1 MSGAPQAS
9 PTQSL
14 LPLSRQISTA
24 PQLTDAK
31 GAERRLADF
40 LGKPGHEEIA
50 RLAADKNI
58 RELLQGIAD
67 HSVYLW
73 RLAAT
78 DHRRLARL
86 LNEAPEA
93 SLRACLTGLE
103 SACASI
109 DSEQDLMARLRL
121 AKQEIALLVALA
133 DLGGAWDLVAVM
145 DALSDAADLFVSLAL
160 RFMLRGMSAN
170 GKLHLTDPA
179 APEAECGLVV
189 VALGKL
195 GARELNYSSDIDLM
209 VLFDP
214 ASAAVPDGTDPG
226 PLFVRL
232 TKNLVRLL
240 QDRTGDG
247 YVARV
252 DLRLRPDPGS
262 TAIAVALPAALF
274 YYEMYGQNWERAAL
288 IKARPIAGDLA
299 LGRRF
304 LQELT
309 PFIWRKYF
317 DYAAIADIHAM
328 KRQTHAMRGHA
339 EIAVAGHDIKLGRG
353 GIREIEF
360 FVQTQQLIFGGK
372 RPDLRGA
379 RTLDM
384 LQRLFEEGWIT
395 REAADELKA
404 AYIALRGI
412 EHRLQMIADEQTHR
426 LPLEKDKLK
435 KFARFCG
442 FARVDQFSRA
452 LTRHFRDVVFH
463 YALLFEHAP
472 DLSAELGS
480 LVFTGVSDDPE
491 TLETLARLGFK
502 NPSLAVETVR
512 GWHFGRR
519 AAVQTA
525 RAREVLTELLPSLIQ
540 SFAQSGAPDAA
551 LAAFDQALAHMP
563 AAIELFLIL
572 KSNPNLQALFSDI
585 LGSAPR
591 LAAIIEQR
599 PHVLDATLDTRRL
612 DIPLDEKSFEERAAF
627 ALRSAAHMEAFL
639 DAARDFAQEE
649 MFLISLRLLAGLIDA
664 QTAGR
669 AFSAL
674 AAAVVQASLRQVE
687 HQIAADH
694 GHVPGG
700 RCVVVALGK
709 LGSREMTATSDLDLM
724 LIYDFDAERPVSDG
738 VRPLHAGQYYA
749 RLAQRLVSALTVPT
763 RRGRL
768 YEVDMRLRPSGGK
781 GPVAVQMSGFLGYQ
795 MHEAET
801 WEHMALTRARV
812 IAGDKALAAEVQ
824 SAIRAIIC
832 SPRGESLRRDVLA
845 MRNLIAREKVA
856 TGPWNLKLTAG
867 GLLDIEFLAQ
877 YLLLRHAHDEP
888 NFYAIS
894 TAELIDQAAGFG
906 FLTFETARDLLQ
918 AHSLYTNVTQILGVT
933 LAGDTPPP
941 AASLA
946 VKRRLAG
953 AADLPDFAHLV
964 RELEETRAQTRR
976 IFTRLLT
983 TDWARP

>member
-1 MSGAPQAS
+1 MSGVPQAS
-9 PTQSL
+9 RTESS
-14 LPLSRQISTA
+14 LPLWRRISTA
-24 PQLTDAK
+24 PYLADAK

-40 LGKPGHEEIA
+40 LGRHGEDEIA
-50 RLAADKNI
+50 HLAADKNV
-58 RELLQGIAD
+58 RALLQGIAD
-67 HSVYLW
+67 HSPYLW
-73 RLAAT
+73 WLASA

-86 LNEAPEA
+86 LNAAPEA
-93 SLRACLTGLE
+93 SLHACLTGLDA
-103 SACASI
+103 ACAI
-109 DSEQDLMARLRL
+109 TESETGLMVRLRL

-160 RFMLRGMSAN
+160 RFSLQDMARS
-170 GKLHLTDPA
+170 GKLRLADLA
-179 APEAECGLVV
+179 APETECGLVV

-214 ASAAVPDGTDPG
+214 ASSAVPEGTDPG

-240 QDRTGDG
+240 QDRTVDG

-299 LGRRF
+299 LGRKF
-304 LQELT
+304 LHELT

-328 KRQTHAMRGHA
+328 KRQTHAVRGHA

-384 LQRLFEEGWIT
+384 LQRLFEDGWIT

-426 LPLEKDKLK
+426 LPLEKDRLR

-442 FARVDQFSRA
+442 FARVDQFGRA

-472 DLSAELGS
+472 GLSAELGS

-491 TLETLARLGFK
+491 TLDTLARLGFK
-502 NPSLAVETVR
+502 NPSLAIETVR

-525 RAREVLTELLPSLIQ
+525 RAREVLTELVPGLIQ
-540 SFAQSGAPDAA
+540 AFAQSGSPDAA

-591 LAAIIEQR
+591 LAGIIEQR
-599 PHVLDATLDTRRL
+599 PHVLDAALDTRRL
-612 DIPLDEKSFEERAAF
+612 DIPLDEESFEERAAF
-627 ALRSAAHMEAFL
+627 ALRSAAHMESFL
-639 DAARDFAQEE
+639 DATRDFAQEE

-664 QTAGR
+664 QTAAR

-674 AAAVVQASLRQVE
+674 AGAVVQASLRQVDR
-687 HQIAADH
+687 QITVDH
-694 GHVPGG
+694 GYVPDG

-724 LIYDFDAERPVSDG
+724 LIYDFDAEHPMSDG
-738 VRPLHAGQYYA
+738 ARSLHAAQYYA
-749 RLAQRLVSALTVPT
+749 RVVQRLVSALTVPT

-768 YEVDMRLRPSGGK
+768 YEVDMRLRPSGRK
-781 GPVAVQMSGFLGYQ
+781 GPVAVQMSGFLTYQ
-795 MHEAET
+795 TREAET

-812 IAGDKALAAEVQ
+812 IAGDTSLTVEVQ
-824 SAIRAIIC
+824 SAIRSIIAL
-832 SPRGESLRRDVLA
+832 PRGDSLRRDVLA
-845 MRNLIAREKVA
+845 MRNLIAREKVE

-867 GLLDIEFLAQ
+867 GLMDIEFLAQ
-877 YLLLRHAHDEP
+877 YLLLRHAREEP

-894 TAELIDQAAGFG
+894 TAEVIDQAAGFG
-906 FLTFETARDLLQ
+906 FLAFGTARDLLQ
-918 AHSLYTNVTQILGVT
+918 AHGLYTNVTQILGVT
-933 LAGDTPPP
+933 LAADTSPP
-941 AASLA
+941 AASQA

-964 RELEETRAQTRR
+964 RELDETRAKVRR

-983 TDWARP
+983 TD